1 MSSIY
6 LLRKVTNSFKFYFSD
21 SKLFFLSSFSSL
33 NKFLFVESN
42 YLLRSICY
50 LPSYCI
56 LFMIFVF
63 SLLASNNLFFVDIK
77 DYIAFSTFLIDSL
90 SSCLNFYLISKT
102 YLVGSNASKILRSI
116 KSPNL
121 SICFSLYLLV
131 KS

>member
-1 MSSIY
+1 
-6 LLRKVTNSFKFYFSD
+6 
-21 SKLFFLSSFSSL
+21 
-33 NKFLFVESN
+33 
-42 YLLRSICY
+42 
-50 LPSYCI
+50 
-56 LFMIFVF
+56 MIFVF